1 MRVAIFTDNDFDK
14 MNGVTTTLRSLL
26 RHVPPDLQPR
36 IYTFSD
42 LEVDEPQYLALRS
55 IGFPIPFYREM
66 RMYLP
71 RIGELARRLV
81 KDQVRLIHLTTP
93 GPAGVAAKYLAHRTG
108 LPLVGSFHT
117 QLAEYATLL
126 SGSRHLGS
134 AMRRYLRW
142 IYSSC
147 QSVLVPSADTSRR
160 LANDGWHPDRLA
172 VWGRGVDADVF
183 SPSQR
188 SQQLRDEWH
197 VSDRRPAILYAGR
210 LSHEKGLSI
219 VEPLGSL
226 LHRQGIAHRFIMV
239 GEGPMMAELK
249 ERCPDAVFTGRLAH
263 EEVAAAMASADIF
276 LFPSETDTAGNVV
289 LEAQACGLPVLVTNA
304 GGPKENLRPGA
315 SGFIC
320 RPGDVLDFF
329 ARISEL
335 INEPDR
341 RRAMSQ
347 AARAYAG
354 ARSWTGSLEPLFSLY
369 RTAVEP
375 QFAIDARTESSV
387 TGEAARPVFRS

>member
-1 MRVAIFTDNDFDK
+1 MRVAVFTDNDFDK
-14 MNGVTTTLRSLL
+14 MNGVTTTLRSVL
-26 RHVPPDLQPR
+26 RYAPADLQPR

-55 IGFPIPFYREM
+55 TGFPIPYYREM

-71 RIGELARRLV
+71 RVSELARRLV
-81 KDQVRLIHLTTP
+81 KDDVQLIHLTTP
-93 GPAGVAAKYLAHRTG
+93 GPAGVAAKYLAHKTG
-108 LPLVGSFHT
+108 LPLIGSFHT

-147 QSVLVPSADTSRR
+147 QWVLVPSADTSRR
-160 LANDGWHPDRLA
+160 LANDGWNPDRLS
-172 VWGRGVDADVF
+172 VWARGVDPDIF
-183 SPSQR
+183 SPSRR
-188 SQQLRDEWH
+188 SQHLRDEWH

-210 LSHEKGLSI
+210 LSHEKGLALI
-219 VEPLGSL
+219 EPLGSL
-226 LHRQGIAHRFIMV
+226 LHRHGIAHRFIMV

-249 ERCPDAVFTGRLAH
+249 EKCPDVVFTGRLAH
-263 EEVAAAMASADIF
+263 EDVAAAMASADIF

-289 LEAQACGLPVLVTNA
+289 LEAQACGLPVLVTNT
-304 GGPKENLRPGA
+304 GGPKENLKSGT

-320 RPGDVLDFF
+320 RPNDVLDFF
-329 ARISEL
+329 ARVSEL
-335 INEPDR
+335 IRDPDR

-347 AARAYAG
+347 AARTYAAG
-354 ARSWTGSLEPLFSLY
+354 RSWTGSLEPLFSLY
-369 RTAVEP
+369 R
-375 QFAIDARTESSV
+375 
-387 TGEAARPVFRS
+387 AAFRS

>member
-26 RHVPPDLQPR
+26 RYAPPDLQPR

-42 LEVDEPQYLALRS
+42 LEVDEPQYLALQS
-55 IGFPIPFYREM
+55 IGFPIPYYREM

-93 GPAGVAAKYLAHRTG
+93 GPAGMAARYLAHRTG

-126 SGSRHLGS
+126 SGSRHLGL

-183 SPSQR
+183 SPSRR
-188 SQQLRDEWH
+188 SQQLRDDWH

-210 LSHEKGLSI
+210 VSHEKGLSI
-219 VEPLGSL
+219 LEPLGSL
-226 LHRQGIAHRFIMV
+226 LHRHGIPHRFIIV
-239 GEGPMMAELK
+239 GEGPMLGELK
-249 ERCPDAVFTGRLAH
+249 ERCPHAVFTGRLAH
-263 EEVAAAMASADIF
+263 EDVAAAMASADIF

-289 LEAQACGLPVLVTNA
+289 LEAQACGLPVLVTNT
-304 GGPKENLRPGA
+304 GGPKENLRRGT

-320 RPGDVLDFF
+320 RSGDVLDFF

-335 INEPDR
+335 IGDPDR
-341 RRAMSQ
+341 RRAMSL
-347 AARAYAG
+347 AARAYAA
-354 ARSWTGSLEPLFSLY
+354 ARSWVGSLEPLFSAY

-375 QFAIDARTESSV
+375 QFAIARTESTVS
-387 TGEAARPVFRS
+387 GETVRPVFRS